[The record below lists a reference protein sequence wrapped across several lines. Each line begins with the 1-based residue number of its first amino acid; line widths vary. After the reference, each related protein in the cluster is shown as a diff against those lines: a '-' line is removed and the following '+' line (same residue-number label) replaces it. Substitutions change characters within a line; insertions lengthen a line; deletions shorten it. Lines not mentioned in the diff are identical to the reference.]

1 MDGLGEDGDCT
12 LQVSCELKGP
22 PSAVCVQAVG
32 TAMRCNPV
40 SLVVPCHRVVRAGQG
55 AGHYSGGTRDQ
66 LKVWLLQH
74 EKCSFN

>member
-1 MDGLGEDGDCT
+1 M
-12 LQVSCELKGP
+12 
-22 PSAVCVQAVG
+22 CVQAVG

-55 AGHYSGGTRDQ
+55 AGHYSAGTRDH

-74 EKCSFN
+74 EKCSSSN

>member
-1 MDGLGEDGDCT
+1 MLYSQVRN
-12 LQVSCELKGP
+12 LQFTWTRTTK
-22 PSAVCVQAVG
+22 CVQAVG

-55 AGHYSGGTRDQ
+55 AGHYSGGTRDH

-74 EKCSFN
+74 EKCSSSI

>member
-1 MDGLGEDGDCT
+1 MDKDH
-12 LQVSCELKGP
+12 Q
-22 PSAVCVQAVG
+22 VCVQAVG

-74 EKCSFN
+74 EKYSSN

>member
-1 MDGLGEDGDCT
+1 M
-12 LQVSCELKGP
+12 
-22 PSAVCVQAVG
+22 CVQAVG

-55 AGHYSGGTRDQ
+55 PGHYSGGTRDH

-74 EKCSFN
+74 EKYSSN

>member
-1 MDGLGEDGDCT
+1 MEIEFFRSRHPFNSHGL
-12 LQVSCELKGP
+12 GP

-55 AGHYSGGTRDQ
+55 AGHYSAGTRDQ

-74 EKCSFN
+74 EKCSSSN